1 MLWAMLY
8 YYLFSVAGSGLVY
21 DIEEPVKQH
30 VKVEATVKQIIAIN
44 KEMLKEDAALVK
56 ATEKAKKE
64 LAKIHA
70 NRLASESDFAEAFAA
85 LDEKRA
91 LAREKILD
99 GRFKMRE
106 LMTAEEWRSVYAAVS
121 QQD

>member
-8 YYLFSVAGSGLVY
+8 YYLSSGAGSGLVY
-21 DIEEPVKQH
+21 DIEAPVKQH

-56 ATEKAKKE
+56 DTEKAKKE
-64 LAKIHA
+64 LANIHA

-91 LAREKILD
+91 LTREKILD